1 MNQDRYDDNHSRE
14 GMMIEKLIRS
24 AIALTPVP
32 PTAAREYREKLDVL
46 REQVDQNLTAY
57 PGIDELIGGNPL
69 AMMYDNHRN
78 HALFMANVFRF
89 NTFEVLARIA
99 VWVYK
104 SYHAHGFSYDYF
116 PVELTAWMKAVAD
129 HLGVAAA
136 PDINRIYRW
145 LLDRHDELII
155 LSQEEVG
162 VTLSLDPAWDQDRER
177 FLAALLHGDH
187 RECLRLAEKTATTP
201 RALED
206 FYLQVIQ
213 PCMYRVG
220 DLWQEGEIS
229 VAQEHLASAMVAR
242 IMAAVYPR
250 LEPVIPRKGKAVVTA
265 APNEH
270 HEMGARIVADCL
282 GMAGWEISY
291 LGANTP
297 PADLVKFLTRAKP
310 FLVAISVA
318 MPFNLDQAAE
328 IIAAIK
334 HHPELTEVRI
344 LVGGRFFQEFPDLW
358 HVTAADGWA
367 PDARAAVLL
376 AQQWWEKR
384 SPGEG

>member
-1 MNQDRYDDNHSRE
+1 MMRE
-14 GMMIEKLIRS
+14 TLIRS
-24 AIALTPVP
+24 AIALAPVP
-32 PTAAREYREKLDVL
+32 LTAAQEYREKLDIL
-46 REQVDQNLTAY
+46 REQVDKNLTAY
-57 PGIDELIGGNPL
+57 PGVDGLIGGNPM

-78 HALFMANVFRF
+78 HGLFMANVFRF

-116 PVELTAWMKAVAD
+116 PVELAAWMKAGDD
-129 HLGVAAA
+129 HLSVAAS
-136 PDINRIYRW
+136 PEINRIYRW
-145 LLDRHDELII
+145 LIDRHKELIV

-162 VTLSLDPAWDQDRER
+162 LSLSLDSAWDQDREQ
-177 FLAALLHGDH
+177 FSAALLHRDC

-201 RALED
+201 SALED

-229 VAQEHLASAMVAR
+229 VAQEHLASAMMAR
-242 IMAAVYPR
+242 VMAAVYPR
-250 LEPVIPRKGKAVVTA
+250 LEPLIPRRGKAVVTA
-265 APNEH
+265 APNEY

-297 PADLVKFLTRAKP
+297 TADLVKFLARAKP

-318 MPFNLDQAAE
+318 MPFNLDRTAE
-328 IIAAIK
+328 IITAIK
-334 HHPELTEVRI
+334 HHPELTPGRI
-344 LVGGRFFQEFPDLW
+344 LVGGWFFQEFPDLW
-358 HVTAADGWA
+358 HVTGADGWA

-376 AQQWWEKR
+376 AQQWWEER
-384 SPGEG
+384 YPGKE

>member
-1 MNQDRYDDNHSRE
+1 
-14 GMMIEKLIRS
+14 MIEKLIRS

-32 PTAAREYREKLDVL
+32 PTAAREYRENLDVL
-46 REQVDQNLTAY
+46 REQVDQNLTVY

-116 PVELTAWMKAVAD
+116 PVELTAWMKAVTD

-145 LLDRHDELII
+145 LLDRHDELIF

-201 RALED
+201 MALED

-220 DLWQEGEIS
+220 DLWQEGEVS

-242 IMAAVYPR
+242 IMATVYPR

-297 PADLVKFLTRAKP
+297 PSDLVKFLTRAKP

-318 MPFNLDQAAE
+318 MPFNLDQTAE

-334 HHPELTEVRI
+334 HHPELTEGRI

-358 HVTAADGWA
+358 HVTGADGWA

-376 AQQWWEKR
+376 AQQWWEEC
-384 SPGEG
+384 SPGEE